1 MTKNE
6 FLHRFQLQSL
16 SESTHSYQY
25 NRQLK
30 NAAVLIPIVEVEL
43 EGKNKQLDILFTK
56 RADHLTHHAGQV
68 SFPGGKVE
76 PFDGGLINTALREAQ
91 EEIGLNINEI
101 EIVGQLHPYQTISGY
116 IVTPIIAFIS
126 AKQNYIMDDNEVA
139 EIFQVPL
146 HHFLNTDNHH
156 SINIVQKNSHHQ
168 VHFMPYQQYNIW
180 GATAAMLK
188 DLMIHLS
195 YSKQTN

>member
-6 FLHRFQLQSL
+6 FLHRFQLHNL
-16 SESTHSYQY
+16 SESTHKYKY
-25 NRQLK
+25 HRQLK
-30 NAAVLIPIVEVEL
+30 NAAVLIPIVEVDL
-43 EGKNKQLDILFTK
+43 GDNKKQLDILFTK
-56 RADHLTHHAGQV
+56 RAEHLTHHGGQV

-76 PFDGGLINTALREAQ
+76 LFDDGLINTALREAQ
-91 EEIGLNINEI
+91 EEIGLNIHGI

-126 AKQNYIMDDNEVA
+126 AEQNYIMDNNEVA

-146 HHFLNTDNHH
+146 HHFLNTNNHH
-156 SINIVQKNSHHQ
+156 SIKIFQKNSHHQ

-180 GATAAMLK
+180 GATDAMLK
-188 DLMIHLS
+188 DLMTHLS
-195 YSKQTN
+195 YSNKIN